1 VRYEEAQD
9 HLRWTVRHV
18 LAVTSPAHF
27 LRVEIGS
34 PGGSGMAGRV
44 VGLTEN
50 GGATRPVDPGPW
62 TELAPGTR
70 RVELVREWVEP
81 VAATTV
87 RGWLRPIPFRRVAIR
102 PPGHGGEMT
111 VGVGIEGMSGL
122 EASLGVMLPPAE
134 LERVVLPGRSFHF
147 ATRPGAATLEG
158 DTDVWRP
165 AERTSEALAVELVPR
180 TTIMRNAGFLAIRAY
195 LYRPNSGAV
204 AALVGLA
211 AFTLVLTRAGGG
223 GAPAG

>member
-1 VRYEEAQD
+1 
-9 HLRWTVRHV
+9 
-18 LAVTSPAHF
+18 
-27 LRVEIGS
+27 
-34 PGGSGMAGRV
+34 
-44 VGLTEN
+44 
-50 GGATRPVDPGPW
+50 
-62 TELAPGTR
+62 
-70 RVELVREWVEP
+70 
-81 VAATTV
+81 
-87 RGWLRPIPFRRVAIR
+87 
-102 PPGHGGEMT
+102 MT